1 MEFKDKGL
9 FEITHNTEDMYLF
22 KIPTLRNIEKT
33 APYLHDGSIDN
44 LYDTVKQIGFVQLG
58 IQLSD
63 TETKEIVAFLKS
75 LTGELEV
82 IDD

>member
-9 FEITHNTEDMYLF
+9 FEITNNSEDMYLF
-22 KIPTLRNIEKT
+22 KVPTLRNIEKT